1 MHRPHHRSQIQD
13 PTSAVH
19 TRKAEGILVFSTT
32 MNNTLASFKIQK
44 TIFNKLDIYVFII
57 IIIDWFYFSLLNLAE
72 GIKISYF
79 INDFQSL
86 T

>member
-32 MNNTLASFKIQK
+32 MNNTLASFKTQK
-44 TIFNKLDIYVFII
+44 IIFNKLDMYVFII
-57 IIIDWFYFSLLNLAE
+57 IVIDWFSRTVSNLFLFTQP
-72 GIKISYF
+72 G
-79 INDFQSL
+79 
-86 T
+86 